1 MDDHDPV
8 TNAACHERSG
18 EILAAIKTLDDR
30 LYRDNGR
37 ISIQTRLDRH
47 ERMLAGLC
55 WALSI
60 GGGALIVL
68 VVGFVFR
75 FMTAGG

>member
-1 MDDHDPV
+1 MGDDDPV
-8 TNAACHERSG
+8 TNLQCHERSG

-68 VVGFVFR
+68 VVGFVFKT
-75 FMTAGG
+75 MTGG

>member
-1 MDDHDPV
+1 MGDHDPV
-8 TNAACHERSG
+8 TNLQCHARSG
-18 EILAAIKTLDDR
+18 EILSAIRSLDDR

-47 ERMLAGLC
+47 ERLLAGLV

-75 FMTAGG
+75 AMTGS

>member
-1 MDDHDPV
+1 MDDVPV
-8 TNAACHERSG
+8 TNAQCQKRSSD
-18 EILAAIKTLDDR
+18 ILAAIQKLDDR
-30 LYRDNGR
+30 LYHDNGR

-47 ERMLAGLC
+47 ERLLSSIV

-75 FMTAGG
+75 AMTGG

>member
-1 MDDHDPV
+1 MGEDAPV
-8 TNAACHERSG
+8 TNAQCHERSG
-18 EILAAIKTLDDR
+18 EILAAIRALDDR

-75 FMTAGG
+75 AMTGG

>member
-1 MDDHDPV
+1 MDDAPV
-8 TNAACHERSG
+8 TNAQCHKRSSD
-18 EILAAIKTLDDR
+18 ILTAIKNLDDR
-30 LYRDNGR
+30 LYHDNGR

-68 VVGFVFR
+68 IVGFVFKT
-75 FMTAGG
+75 MTGG